1 MKQLSLK
8 DLIEQL
14 NENTSQLEENIQG
27 LRNEEQ
33 LTAEVRGFIQLYD
46 LCDGNFLKMRAQIA
60 SNKTHI
66 LSSLK
71 KESKQANTFSRF
83 IRYAAVLIVLISCSV
98 LSFLYLK
105 TEKLELT
112 TIYKDP
118 GIPTYMGSSSENK
131 LETVM
136 FYFRRNEFN
145 NANTLIQPLYEQNP
159 TDDTIVYYTALIK
172 YLKQEEKTATKLFLN
187 LSSKDN
193 AFTAKSS
200 YFLAMCYLNDA
211 KHQKSLIELE
221 KVIKLNDA
229 SVRAFAVKNK
239 QEIEVY
245 LANKKQ

>member
-1 MKQLSLK
+1 MKQLDLK

-14 NENTSQLEENIQG
+14 NENTSQLEENIQV
-27 LRNEEQ
+27 LRNEEH
-33 LTAEVRGFIQLYD
+33 LAAEIKGFIQLYD
-46 LCDGNFLKMRAQIA
+46 LCEGDFLKIRAQIA
-60 SNKTHI
+60 SNRTHI
-66 LSSLK
+66 LSTLK
-71 KESKQANTFSRF
+71 PEPKQANHFPKLM
-83 IRYAAVLIVLISCSV
+83 RYAAVLIVLISCSV

-136 FYFRRNEFN
+136 FYFRRNELN
-145 NANTLIQPLYEQNP
+145 NANTLIQPLYKQNP
-159 TDDTIVYYTALIK
+159 TNDTIVYYTALIK
-172 YLKQEEKTATKLFLN
+172 YLNQEEKTATKLFLN

-211 KHQKSLIELE
+211 KHQKALIELE
-221 KVIKLNDA
+221 KVIKLNDE
-229 SVRAFAVKNK
+229 SVHAFALINK
-239 QEIEVY
+239 QEIEAY
-245 LANKKQ
+245 LANKKH